1 MAVVIYHEIGTR
13 RAPLAD
19 VRVPAL
25 AAWDCHVKYAK
36 NDSGSLSLKVSALN
50 TERLLLC
57 PLISEVVVMDDDI
70 ERWRG
75 RIASTEADEAGTT
88 RIECVGVLDY
98 LHDTLMPQ
106 YELTGNATYMLNAI
120 LFDHNSKPIDA
131 RKQFAVGNV
140 TITGSM
146 ELKTSGQSSSWDALS
161 GLVSKYGGYIAV
173 RRADGKNY
181 IDWTAE
187 ETHESDRVIEAGVS
201 LSAIKATIGGASDFA
216 TVMYGYGKST
226 DSVPLS
232 FAAVNN
238 GLPYVTDPDAVAAF
252 GWIEAAYADGEI
264 EDAAALLAKTTEEL
278 NTRVAK
284 ARSVEITAVDRL
296 DLLGSEMLAIG
307 YKIRVIVP
315 AIGIDELMPVDELDV
330 YPYDPKKT
338 KIGCCASVRALSQI
352 IKEQLS

>member
-75 RIASTEADEAGTT
+75 RIASTEANEAGTT
-88 RIECVGVLDY
+88 KVACVGVLDY

-106 YELTGNATYMLNAI
+106 SELTGDATYMINAI
-120 LFDHNSKPIDA
+120 LYAHNSKPIDT
-131 RKQFAVGNV
+131 RKQFAVG
-140 TITGSM
+140 TITVTGNM
-146 ELKTSGQSSSWDALS
+146 ELKTSGQSSAWDALS

-201 LSAIKATIGGASDFA
+201 LSAIKATIGGANDFA

-226 DSVPLS
+226 DGVPLS
-232 FAAVNN
+232 FADVNG
-238 GLPYVTDPDAVAAF
+238 GLPYVTDADAVAAF
-252 GWIEAAYADGEI
+252 GWVEAAYSDGEV
-264 EDAAALLAKTTEEL
+264 EDAAALLEKTADEL
-278 NTRVAK
+278 RTRVAK

-296 DLLGSEMLAIG
+296 DLLGGEMLAIG
-307 YKIRVIVP
+307 HKIRVIVP
-315 AIGIDELMPVDELDV
+315 AIGIDELMPIEELDI
-330 YPYDPKKT
+330 YPYDPQKT

-352 IKEQLS
+352 IKER